1 MRNQAG
7 RAGGT
12 EQKEQRRERLIGVE
26 EGTFFCNR
34 KTEVHF
40 FSRRPAD
47 FGSGSTSASSW
58 KVSTVLVKPADRRYS
73 STALFL
79 WANNWVSRVRSRT
92 RMT

>member
-1 MRNQAG
+1 MRNGNAEG
-7 RAGGT
+7 ERSRVS
-12 EQKEQRRERLIGVE
+12 KEARKILVGVEE

-58 KVSTVLVKPADRRYS
+58 KVSTVLLKPADRRYS

-79 WANNWVSRVRSRT
+79 
-92 RMT
+92 